1 MIAIPDFSRL
11 RVLVV
16 GDVMLDRY
24 WHGRV
29 ERISQEAP
37 VPVVAVDTVDER
49 PGGAANVALGCAALG
64 AQVHLASVIGAD
76 SAGQRLDELIGAAC
90 QVSPHLDVD
99 PGMRTTVKLRVLGQG
114 QQMIRIDTEDA
125 APSSDA
131 VGRMMRHLPDLIED
145 ADIVIASD
153 YAKGALG
160 RVQDLIQMATAA
172 GKPVFVDPKGS
183 DWSKYAGAAMVKPNA
198 VEISAA
204 TRQERKNDQL
214 CAAADLAKALRI
226 GHVLTTYGVGGMNL
240 VDGLDDYVSQAAY
253 PVEVADVTGAGD
265 TVMAVVAC
273 MRAAGRPWSE
283 AMYLASKAA
292 GIIVGRVGAGAVT
305 VEELRRA

>member
-24 WHGRV
+24 WHGDV
-29 ERISQEAP
+29 TTISQEAP
-37 VPVVAVDTVDER
+37 VPVVAVRSVDER
-49 PGGAANVALGCAALG
+49 PGGAANVALGCAALR
-64 AQVHLASVIGAD
+64 ARVMLASVIGD
-76 SAGQRLDELIGAAC
+76 DEPGRRLDELFD
-90 QVSPHLDVD
+90 VSGVRPFLEVD
-99 PGMRTTVKLRVLGQG
+99 RGMQTTVKLRVLGQR

-125 APSSDA
+125 APSSEA
-131 VGRMMRHLPDLIED
+131 VDRMMQHLPDLIED

>member
-131 VGRMMRHLPDLIED
+131 VGRMMRHLPDLIAES
-145 ADIVIASD
+145 DIVIASD
-153 YAKGALG
+153 YGKGVLSSVIDVIG
-160 RVQDLIQMATAA
+160 MARRC
-172 GKPVFVDPKGS
+172 GVPVFVDPKRP
-183 DWSKYAGAAMVKPNA
+183 DWSYYHGAALIKPNA
-198 VEISAA
+198 AEYAMA
-204 TRQERKNDQL
+204 TGRGAMFFGATLVTRG
-214 CAAADLAKALRI
+214 ADGMDLETA
-226 GHVLTTYGVGGMNL
+226 GGTKMH
-240 VDGLDDYVSQAAY
+240 QAAY
-253 PVEVADVTGAGD
+253 TRDVADVTGAGD

-273 MRAAGRPWSE
+273 MRAAGRPWQE
-283 AMYLASKAA
+283 ALYLAAKAA
-292 GIIVGRVGAGAVT
+292 GIIVGRVGAGAVS